1 MKRLYIV
8 LVVAGV
14 CSLLLPSLAHADCT
28 GMCPDGSFPCCCNGQ
43 LIGCATGI
51 MQCFNGCGASAPST
65 IEPRSSSSNDSQII
79 SELKAAIFAA
89 AKNEEGSR
97 AQESFFSGKS

>member
-8 LVVAGV
+8 LMVAGAV
-14 CSLLLPSLAHADCT
+14 SLLLPSLAHADCT

-51 MQCFNGCGASAPST
+51 LQCWNGCGASAASVV
-65 IEPRSSSSNDSQII
+65 EPRFSPSSDSQII
-79 SELKAAIFAA
+79 SELRAAIFAA
-89 AKNEEGSR
+89 AKNEEVSGAR
-97 AQESFFSGKS
+97 ESFFSGKS